1 MAGFGRTIVIERPVE
16 EVFDF
21 ATDVANAYLF
31 LPGVTKVEML
41 TGSEMKSGARF
52 RETRRVGRKEHT
64 AVIEIVEHKRP
75 ELHVAS
81 SAMLGMRATYRF
93 CFSKAGAGTPVDM
106 EALVQG
112 NLLWKPFLG
121 IKSRDMEK
129 EDGEYLTRLKQAM
142 GQTQP
147 L

>member
-1 MAGFGRTIVIERPVE
+1 MAGFRRTVFIGRPVE

-21 ATDVANAYLF
+21 ATDLANVSLF

-41 TGSEMKSGARF
+41 TDSGMKLGTRL
-52 RETRRVGRKEHT
+52 RETRRVGGKEHT

-75 ELHVAS
+75 DLHTAS

-93 CFSKAGAGTPVDM
+93 CFSQEGAGTRVDM

-121 IKSRDMEK
+121 MMSRAMEK
-129 EDGEYLTRLKQAM
+129 EDGEYLNRLKEAM
-142 GQTQP
+142 ERT
-147 L
+147 